1 MRRPDNQDRT
11 LTTRLAG
18 GGALLAVAD
27 GMGGAAAGGL
37 AAEIA
42 VRYLENAVSG
52 QGVRADILAETLTCA
67 SREIASFSQADASL
81 DGMGTTLTVVA
92 VHDGTASWAHVGDSR
107 LYHLG
112 AGGLRQISRDHRFL
126 QDLIDCGDVTLAE
139 LPGHPLRNV
148 LDQCL
153 GCPGV
158 RPDRGSFAVSPRD
171 LLLLT
176 SDGVHDHVTPDR
188 MAELLLSAMCL
199 EDMAGALIAE
209 ARRAGS
215 TDDLSAVLCRVV

>member
-11 LTTRLAG
+11 LTRKLAG

-42 VRYLENAVSG
+42 VRYLENALNG
-52 QGVRADILAETLTCA
+52 DTPQAGILSQALTEA
-67 SREIASFSQADASL
+67 SREITSFAKADATL

-112 AGGLRQISRDHRFL
+112 VGGLRQISRDHRFL

-158 RPDRGSFAVSPRD
+158 RPDSGSFAVGPHE

-176 SDGVHDHVTPDR
+176 SDGVHDHVLPDR
-188 MAELLLSAMCL
+188 MAELLLSAMSL
-199 EDMAGALIAE
+199 EDMAQALITE
-209 ARRAGS
+209 ARQRGS